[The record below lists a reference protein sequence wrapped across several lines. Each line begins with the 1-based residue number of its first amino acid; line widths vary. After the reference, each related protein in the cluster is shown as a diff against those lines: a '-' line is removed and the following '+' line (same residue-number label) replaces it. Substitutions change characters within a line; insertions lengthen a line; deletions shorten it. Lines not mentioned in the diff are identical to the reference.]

1 MSSNPFLEQ
10 VRSSFQRSRSLNAGP
25 SLQPNRVISE
35 IQNRLERELATAKEQ
50 AIATFEGLAIHTD
63 LPGSSPS
70 NSESSSDQEEEEMAA
85 NEFMGDLDIPTIP
98 ASPSSIL
105 LPTAARN
112 YELKSSHLNMLPS
125 FYGLPNED
133 PLTHIKDIFNV
144 VSSFPLTGVT
154 EEQLRMRVFPYTL
167 KDKAKYWLNSLKPG
181 SLMTWGAIQKK
192 FLEKYFSTQKTDM
205 LRDKIFLFAQQDDES
220 FCEAWERF
228 NGLLNQCPHHGIPL
242 KLQMRMFHKGLT
254 PSSHNIFTN
263 FAGGSYKTKTP
274 EETYELFEQ
283 IAMETQHTDTRG
295 KRIAGGSNDSSSVQ
309 ISKLEQKLDALLA
322 LNSRNPLKEVCS
334 ICETHDHPTIS
345 CPFGAAYPEFVQEQ
359 AKLVNSYNRGPINDP
374 YSQSYN
380 PGWRNHPNFS
390 WRNTQN
396 QANPPSLQRPQQSSS
411 LEDIVKQMAINQS
424 NFQQTT
430 QAAISKLEV
439 QLGQIATEIAQREP
453 GKWPSQTV
461 INPKNQ
467 EAKAVHVL
475 RSGKIVDNK
484 VGSDLS
490 NDVVVVEDEDEEET
504 TTMEGEQPKTSQ
516 SAPKAKS
523 DSQEP
528 NPFQLHK
535 RDDKFV
541 PSHLH
546 QDRYIPPSPYI
557 PPIPFP
563 GRLKKANQDKAFKEI
578 YDILSKVNI
587 NLPLLDVVKQIPAYG
602 KFIKHLMTHKLN
614 FTPSEEVKL
623 NKNVSAVLQ
632 RKLPPK
638 LEDPGS
644 FNIPINIGDKT
655 VGRAMLDLGASINV
669 MPYSVYQALGLEG
682 IKKTSIR
689 LELADHSIK
698 YPRGIVE
705 DILVQVNTLILPADF
720 VVMDMEDNPYVDRVD
735 PILLGRPFMATA
747 DTIIKVK
754 DGTLSMTVLGETVEF
769 KVFDALSQPSITLD
783 TCFSID
789 VVDHEVSSKIVQKKS
804 NDALEAVLTQEEEDL
819 FESEFQEVMAALE
832 VFQPYPPSFRPPLEP
847 LASSSTKLEPSII
860 TPPKLELK
868 PLPNHLKYA
877 YLGAN
882 ETLPVIIAASL
893 TSHEEDSLIEVLKE
907 HKTALGWT
915 IADIKGISP
924 SMCMHRILME
934 EDSKPSRDAQRRL
947 NPNMKEVVRAE
958 VLKLLDVGI
967 IYPISDSKWVSPVQV
982 VPKKSGITVVKNE
995 KNELVPTRTIT
1006 GWRVC
1011 IDYRKLNTSTRK
1023 DHFPLPFIDQMLDRL
1038 SGHAYY
1044 CFLDGFSGYNQ
1055 IPIAPEDQE
1064 KTTFTCP
1071 FGTFAYRRMPFGL
1084 CNAPATFQRCMM
1096 AIFSDMVERF
1106 MEVFMDDFSVFGS
1119 SFDDCLHHLSLV
1131 LTRCQETN
1139 LILNWEKCHFM
1150 VRQGIVLGHVV
1161 SHKGIQ
1167 VDKAKINIITNL
1179 PPPSSVKGVRSFL
1192 GHAGFYR
1199 RFIKNFSSISRPLC
1213 NLLAKDAVFE
1223 FDEICM
1229 EAFTTL
1235 KKELTSAPIIIA
1247 PDWSLPFEIMCDA
1260 SDFAIGAVL
1269 GQKKNKLPHVI
1280 HYASRTL
1287 NDAQLNYSTTEK
1299 ELLAV
1304 VFALEKFRPYLVG
1317 SKVIVYSDHAALRYL
1332 LTKKDAKPRLIRWIL
1347 LLQEFDLEIRD
1358 KKGCENVV
1366 ADHLSRIVVEEQGE
1380 AVLPL
1385 NETFPDEQLYVAQV
1399 KEPWYADFVNYLAC
1413 GVLRNDLTYQHKKKF
1428 FSMVKHYV
1436 WDEPFLFKHCPDQL
1450 IRRCVPEEEQES
1462 ILRHSHELACGG
1474 HFGAKKTALKILQ
1487 SGFFWPTLFKDAFN
1501 FCVKCDRCQRM
1512 GNISRRNELPLKN
1525 ILFVE
1530 LFDVWGIDFMGPF
1543 PSSFGY
1549 TYILV
1554 AVDYVSKW
1562 VEAIATKTNDH
1573 KVVLKFLRDNI
1584 FTRFGTPRAVISDG
1598 GSHFCNKLFEA
1609 LMKKYSIT
1617 HRVSTPYH
1625 PQTSGQVEIS
1635 NREIKQILEKVVNS
1649 TRKDWA
1655 AKLNDA
1661 LWAYRTAYKTPI
1673 GMSPYRLVFG
1683 KACHLPMELEHNAFW
1698 AIKKLN
1704 FDLDKAGHVRKFQ
1717 LNELEEIRHESYE
1730 NAKLYKERTKSYHD
1744 RNIQRKEFT
1753 KGMSVL
1759 LFNSRLRLFP
1769 GKLKSRWLGP
1779 FTVVNVSPYG
1789 AVEIQNPK
1797 DGSTFKVNGQR
1808 LKPFYEGTPVGIQT
1822 GHVVDHLPFVQSS

>member
-1 MSSNPFLEQ
+1 
-10 VRSSFQRSRSLNAGP
+10 
-25 SLQPNRVISE
+25 
-35 IQNRLERELATAKEQ
+35 
-50 AIATFEGLAIHTD
+50 
-63 LPGSSPS
+63 
-70 NSESSSDQEEEEMAA
+70 
-85 NEFMGDLDIPTIP
+85 
-98 ASPSSIL
+98 
-105 LPTAARN
+105 
-112 YELKSSHLNMLPS
+112 
-125 FYGLPNED
+125 
-133 PLTHIKDIFNV
+133 
-144 VSSFPLTGVT
+144 
-154 EEQLRMRVFPYTL
+154 
-167 KDKAKYWLNSLKPG
+167 
-181 SLMTWGAIQKK
+181 
-192 FLEKYFSTQKTDM
+192 
-205 LRDKIFLFAQQDDES
+205 
-220 FCEAWERF
+220 
-228 NGLLNQCPHHGIPL
+228 
-242 KLQMRMFHKGLT
+242 
-254 PSSHNIFTN
+254 
-263 FAGGSYKTKTP
+263 
-274 EETYELFEQ
+274 
-283 IAMETQHTDTRG
+283 
-295 KRIAGGSNDSSSVQ
+295 
-309 ISKLEQKLDALLA
+309 
-322 LNSRNPLKEVCS
+322 
-334 ICETHDHPTIS
+334 
-345 CPFGAAYPEFVQEQ
+345 
-359 AKLVNSYNRGPINDP
+359 
-374 YSQSYN
+374 
-380 PGWRNHPNFS
+380 
-390 WRNTQN
+390 
-396 QANPPSLQRPQQSSS
+396 
-411 LEDIVKQMAINQS
+411 
-424 NFQQTT
+424 
-430 QAAISKLEV
+430 
-439 QLGQIATEIAQREP
+439 
-453 GKWPSQTV
+453 
-461 INPKNQ
+461 
-467 EAKAVHVL
+467 
-475 RSGKIVDNK
+475 
-484 VGSDLS
+484 
-490 NDVVVVEDEDEEET
+490 
-504 TTMEGEQPKTSQ
+504 
-516 SAPKAKS
+516 
-523 DSQEP
+523 
-528 NPFQLHK
+528 
-535 RDDKFV
+535 
-541 PSHLH
+541 
-546 QDRYIPPSPYI
+546 
-557 PPIPFP
+557 
-563 GRLKKANQDKAFKEI
+563 
-578 YDILSKVNI
+578 
-587 NLPLLDVVKQIPAYG
+587 
-602 KFIKHLMTHKLN
+602 
-614 FTPSEEVKL
+614 
-623 NKNVSAVLQ
+623 
-632 RKLPPK
+632 
-638 LEDPGS
+638 
-644 FNIPINIGDKT
+644 
-655 VGRAMLDLGASINV
+655 
-669 MPYSVYQALGLEG
+669 
-682 IKKTSIR
+682 
-689 LELADHSIK
+689 
-698 YPRGIVE
+698 
-705 DILVQVNTLILPADF
+705 
-720 VVMDMEDNPYVDRVD
+720 
-735 PILLGRPFMATA
+735 
-747 DTIIKVK
+747 
-754 DGTLSMTVLGETVEF
+754 
-769 KVFDALSQPSITLD
+769 
-783 TCFSID
+783 
-789 VVDHEVSSKIVQKKS
+789 
-804 NDALEAVLTQEEEDL
+804 
-819 FESEFQEVMAALE
+819 
-832 VFQPYPPSFRPPLEP
+832 
-847 LASSSTKLEPSII
+847 
-860 TPPKLELK
+860 
-868 PLPNHLKYA
+868 
-877 YLGAN
+877 
-882 ETLPVIIAASL
+882 
-893 TSHEEDSLIEVLKE
+893 
-907 HKTALGWT
+907 
-915 IADIKGISP
+915 
-924 SMCMHRILME
+924 
-934 EDSKPSRDAQRRL
+934 SKPSRDAQRRL

-1006 GWRVC
+1006 GWR
-1011 IDYRKLNTSTRK
+1011 
-1023 DHFPLPFIDQMLDRL
+1023 
-1038 SGHAYY
+1038 
-1044 CFLDGFSGYNQ
+1044 
-1055 IPIAPEDQE
+1055 
-1064 KTTFTCP
+1064 
-1071 FGTFAYRRMPFGL
+1071 
-1084 CNAPATFQRCMM
+1084 
-1096 AIFSDMVERF
+1096 
-1106 MEVFMDDFSVFGS
+1106 
-1119 SFDDCLHHLSLV
+1119 
-1131 LTRCQETN
+1131 
-1139 LILNWEKCHFM
+1139 
-1150 VRQGIVLGHVV
+1150 
-1161 SHKGIQ
+1161 GIQ

-1199 RFIKNFSSISRPLC
+1199 RFIKKFSSISRPLC

-1413 GVLRNDLTYQHKKKF
+1413 GVLRNDLTYQEKKKF

-1450 IRRCVPEEEQES
+1450 IRRCVPEEEQEN
-1462 ILRHSHELACGG
+1462 
-1474 HFGAKKTALKILQ
+1474 
-1487 SGFFWPTLFKDAFN
+1487 AFN

-1609 LMKKYSIT
+1609 LMKKYNIT

-1753 KGMSVL
+1753 K
-1759 LFNSRLRLFP
+1759 
-1769 GKLKSRWLGP
+1769 
-1779 FTVVNVSPYG
+1779 
-1789 AVEIQNPK
+1789 
-1797 DGSTFKVNGQR
+1797 
-1808 LKPFYEGTPVGIQT
+1808 
-1822 GHVVDHLPFVQSS
+1822 